1 MNNKYYPIKET
12 NVEKGVINVFKKKI
26 EQKKQEYLRF
36 NLPKGYQNKK
46 LENVNNGTK
55 NITMASHDNNKV
67 GNIIENINANNNKK
81 KIIYIET
88 CDTHDKYVL
97 NIDDEENQIN
107 NIDLDTKYKSDTL
120 YKKGIS
126 YTEENC
132 DESIHIPLQI
142 LSNRY
147 DYNDV
152 VQATNNFSEENKI
165 AKGGNGIVYRGIL
178 KSCINVAIKVLKKNE
193 NNGFENELIIMS
205 RYRHNN
211 ILSLL
216 GYAMN
221 TNYFYLIYEYVSLG
235 DLRTLLFNHYY
246 FYNSKNKENND
257 FNNLSNIKLN
267 NYNNIPKNKYINSLN
282 NYTKPSNLSENQPPL
297 FLSFSTRINIL
308 VQIINVLCYLHTS
321 SPIVY
326 HRDLKSANI
335 LIDEKFNAKLGD
347 FGLSFIYINNNNIF
361 NLTGGTPGYADPYYI
376 STHEINEQTEIYS
389 FGALILEMLV
399 SKSPAIH
406 VGKNYSCIY
415 AQNGKCP
422 IYCHRDKNDNDDNV
436 FDYLINHININD
448 YKSIYSILDYSVNFP
463 DFLVEKLTKLSFLC
477 LNPNIKSRPS
487 SKLVNLIL
495 LEIQKECDFFVKK
508 QEFYMKKINNVN
520 IYFDEYERESYNNS
534 IINDWD
540 EKDAEKK
547 QQKKKNTHTIDTT
560 IYKNENKTNIDYQ
573 RKIKNYNNYIK
584 QIKEI
589 NYNSINQLFLN
600 FVNSIFGNTRIYNL
614 NKNMYKFFF
623 SENVQKIKDIQKIV
637 TNYNDINNTTIFNNT
652 SSYNYIYFK
661 YNTINNLTNIR
672 DVYFD
677 KLYGDMFNK
686 NYIFNSFSFNLMNCY
701 FLKFIHDCLKNN
713 TLNYSNNNL
722 ILKNEFNKN
731 MVAKIGKTHVSGN
744 LHNYNKYNDKFYNL
758 NFVDNYE
765 EKDKQYMNNNIC
777 LEKKIEKKIE
787 KINMPMKCLS
797 NNVVNIKGEI
807 NITKNKYSNNISNC
821 FIPQDQN
828 YIFKTSKKNNE
839 NLYIHHNVPENVTP
853 NILFNLSPI
862 KNENNSGTS
871 SYDHNYQRRNMV
883 SSRKCGNS
891 INIKN
896 DSQNV
901 NGCTNSCNHE
911 GIMNKTPIVNK
922 YDRNYEDRNCE
933 GRNYEDRN
941 CEGRNY
947 EDRNCEGRNY
957 EDRNCED
964 RNCDHKSNNSNLF
977 FNNNLN
983 HEENKKEKTESSDA
997 SNNISCINNYDHL
1010 TCLYNIHHIQ
1020 EEKNIPKKLASNKWS
1035 LKRNCRDNT
1044 PKMIFNIQGNNENLK
1059 DTCISNK
1066 KKIMRIDLSSN
1077 NEKITV
1083 THKYNTPTKK
1093 KENNNTKYTNL
1104 IKFGNE
1110 NNNNNL
1116 NENSG
1121 YNQEKESFFFSK
1133 NHNIFKKESGNG
1145 LPEKTPS
1152 PIMMNIKHNN
1162 IVYVSNLLNY
1172 INFEKNKYTFDS
1184 NTFSWFNSHIFE
1196 MVIGENKIISD
1207 ITFLDILYEFNIF
1220 DFKKL
1225 NIPIYE
1231 DEKKYILRGKWSN
1244 PENGLKGGL
1253 KDGLGNGLENGLGND
1268 LKNGLENDLKN
1279 GLENDLKNGLTCVN
1293 LQKNFFFEIA
1303 VHHDNIK
1310 NAHTIFLLKSNQSKE
1325 CINNENGVIKKKIW
1339 ISDYIG
1345 RRNEFIEKI
1354 LKKSISN
1361 ILYECIS
1368 RKHCLFLLEVQMK
1381 TLNKPTCYDNKV
1393 MENFYYYYFEYNIKV
1408 VCNSENCIFSNNYI
1422 LYKNNT
1428 YSYSLPNN
1436 ILSLLV
1442 FSEDK
1447 VMNKISH
1454 YKNSL
1459 ATTQRVHFPLYPFFV
1474 NINFYNEK

>member
-12 NVEKGVINVFKKKI
+12 NVEKRVINVFKKKL
-26 EQKKQEYLRF
+26 EQKKQEYLMF

-67 GNIIENINANNNKK
+67 GNMIDNINGNNNNK
-81 KIIYIET
+81 KIIYIEA

-97 NIDDEENQIN
+97 NIDDEENKIN
-107 NIDLDTKYKSDTL
+107 NIDLHTEYKSDSL
-120 YKKGIS
+120 YKKGILN
-126 YTEENC
+126 TEENYNG
-132 DESIHIPLQI
+132 SIHIPLQI

-165 AKGGNGIVYRGIL
+165 AKGGNGIVYKGIL
-178 KSCINVAIKVLKKNE
+178 KNCINVAIKVLKKNE

-246 FYNSKNKENND
+246 FYNSQNKENID
-257 FNNLSNIKLN
+257 FNNLSNMKLN
-267 NYNNIPKNKYINSLN
+267 NYNNIPKNKYITSLN
-282 NYTKPSNLSENQPPL
+282 NYTNLNYSKTSNLSENQTPL

-415 AQNGKCP
+415 TRNEKCP
-422 IYCHRDKNDNDDNV
+422 IHCHRDKNDNDDNV
-436 FDYLINHININD
+436 FDYLINHINTND

-477 LNPNIKSRPS
+477 LNPNIKNRPS

-495 LEIQKECDFFVKK
+495 LEIQKECNFFVKK
-508 QEFYMKKINNVN
+508 QEFYMKKVNNVN
-520 IYFDEYERESYNNS
+520 MYFDEYERESYNNS
-534 IINDWD
+534 IINDWN

-547 QQKKKNTHTIDTT
+547 QQKKKNTNIIDTT
-560 IYKNENKTNIDYQ
+560 IHKNENKTNIDYQ

-600 FVNSIFGNTRIYNL
+600 FVNSLFGNSRIYNL

-623 SENVQKIKDIQKIV
+623 SENVQKIKDIQKIA
-637 TNYNDINNTTIFNNT
+637 TNYSDIDNTTMFNNP
-652 SSYNYIYFK
+652 SSYNYVYFK
-661 YNTINNLTNIR
+661 YNTVNNLTNIR

-701 FLKFIHDCLKNN
+701 FLKFVHDCLKNN
-713 TLNYSNNNL
+713 TLNHSNNSL

-731 MVAKIGKTHVSGN
+731 FVAKIRKTHGSGN
-744 LHNYNKYNDKFYNL
+744 LHNKHDENFCNL
-758 NFVDNYE
+758 NFFDNYE
-765 EKDKQYMNNNIC
+765 EKDKQYINNNIS
-777 LEKKIEKKIE
+777 LGKKIEKK
-787 KINMPMKCLS
+787 KMPMKCFS
-797 NNVVNIKGEI
+797 NNILNIKGEI
-807 NITKNKYSNNISNC
+807 NVTKNKYNNNIYNY

-828 YIFKTSKKNNE
+828 NIFKTSKKNNE
-839 NLYIHHNVPENVTP
+839 NLYIHHNAHENMTP

-862 KNENNSGTS
+862 KNENNSGSS
-871 SYDHNYQRRNMV
+871 SYDHNYQRRNIT
-883 SSRKCGNS
+883 SSRKSSNAL
-891 INIKN
+891 NIKN
-896 DSQNV
+896 DSQNI
-901 NGCTNSCNHE
+901 NGCTNSCNNE
-911 GIMNKTPIVNK
+911 GHMNKTPIINK
-922 YDRNYEDRNCE
+922 YDTSYENRNKYI
-933 GRNYEDRN
+933 YS
-941 CEGRNY
+941 
-947 EDRNCEGRNY
+947 
-957 EDRNCED
+957 
-964 RNCDHKSNNSNLF
+964 DHKNNNSNLF
-977 FNNNLN
+977 FNNNNLDN
-983 HEENKKEKTESSDA
+983 GENVNKKEKTESSNNI
-997 SNNISCINNYDHL
+997 SNNIPCINNYEHS
-1010 TCLYNIHHIQ
+1010 TCLYNIRQIQ
-1020 EEKNIPKKLASNKWS
+1020 EEKYMSKKLTSNKWP

-1044 PKMIFNIQGNNENLK
+1044 PKMVFNIQGNNESLK

-1066 KKIMRIDLSSN
+1066 KKIMRIDLASN
-1077 NEKITV
+1077 NEKMTV

-1093 KENNNTKYTNL
+1093 RENNNTKYTNL

-1110 NNNNNL
+1110 NNNILSESN
-1116 NENSG
+1116 G
-1121 YNQEKESFFFSK
+1121 YNSYNYNPEKESLFFSK

-1152 PIMMNIKHNN
+1152 PLMVDIRHNN

-1172 INFEKNKYTFDS
+1172 INFEKNRYTFDS

-1196 MVIGENKIISD
+1196 MIIDENKVISD
-1207 ITFLDILYEFNIF
+1207 VTFLDILYEFNVF

-1231 DEKKYILRGKWSN
+1231 DENKYLLRGKWSN
-1244 PENGLKGGL
+1244 H
-1253 KDGLGNGLENGLGND
+1253 
-1268 LKNGLENDLKN
+1268 ENDL
-1279 GLENDLKNGLTCVN
+1279 ENNLTSVN

-1303 VHHDNIK
+1303 VHHDNLK

-1325 CINNENGVIKKKIW
+1325 CINNENDVKKKIW

-1345 RRNEFIEKI
+1345 RRNNFVEKI

-1393 MENFYYYYFEYNIKV
+1393 MENFSYYYFEYNIKV

-1447 VMNKISH
+1447 VMKKICH

-1459 ATTQRVHFPLYPFFV
+1459 TTTQRIHFPLYPFFV